1 MNPYSDRMRLLMP
14 FTCIES
20 DTNNPHENDGG
31 DGNQKT
37 RRFISEFFKRPNPMP
52 SHPSM
57 PHTPPSYPPR
67 QPLPSHPQIP
77 ARPYP
82 PRLAPMNPEPRY
94 HPPTPYPQQSVKR
107 VGPPPQLQQL
117 RDSITKRIEVPAP
130 PPRECVSSLS
140 HAAPLLRTS
149 HSSTAHADAT
159 CAKAGGTPTT
169 IPAIS
174 TVSTLRRS
182 TSCP

>member
-130 PPRECVSSLS
+130 PSPPSFS
-140 HAAPLLRTS
+140 
-149 HSSTAHADAT
+149 
-159 CAKAGGTPTT
+159 
-169 IPAIS
+169 
-174 TVSTLRRS
+174 
-182 TSCP
+182 